1 MIIVVKTQNIDTV
14 LLDKAIEKS
23 GLKTN
28 YIVEKLGISRQAY
41 NKKRLGRSAFRQSEV
56 YVMCDLL
63 RLNETDCMQIFFP
76 EMLG

>member
-1 MIIVVKTQNIDTV
+1 MVKTQNVDTA

-41 NKKRLGRSAFRQSEV
+41 HKKRLGKSAFRKSEV

-63 RLNETDCMQIFFP
+63 KLNEAECMQIFFP